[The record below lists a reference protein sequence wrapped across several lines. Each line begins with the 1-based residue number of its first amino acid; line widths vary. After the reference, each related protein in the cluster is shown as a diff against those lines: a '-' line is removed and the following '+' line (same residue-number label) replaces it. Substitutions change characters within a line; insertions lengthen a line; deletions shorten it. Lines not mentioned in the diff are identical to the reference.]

1 MLKESISPSITHRA
15 KIKPVLIGFAM
26 LLGCAGFFSTGC
38 QTTNRPSS
46 PAAHPGFDNLLDA
59 VVRIDV
65 REVTFEGGAKQFS
78 SGVGSGVILSEDGL
92 ILTNAHVVSPRSVG
106 ISVTLANLER
116 VNATLVGWDHWTDLA
131 LIRIDMAN
139 VGRRNL
145 KFAYASFGSS
155 DLLRPGQSVY
165 AVGTPHGL
173 SRTVTKGIISNTD
186 RYFETSDGIRGYE
199 TGYFSTWLQTDA
211 AINPGNSG
219 GPLVTGDGKI
229 VGINTR
235 TYLGAQNLGF
245 AIPSRTAVMVKNE
258 LVEKGRI
265 ERSYIGVVPGAL
277 QDLEGFYHLD
287 ANSGMLVHSVDPG
300 SPCYHAG
307 LRAGDVILAINEKNI
322 DGRFPEQLPPIQ
334 NKIASFPV
342 GSTLDLLVKRGDEG
356 FIFPVVTE
364 LLESR
369 IGEEWAFDKW
379 GLSVRNV
386 SKAYAR
392 EHRLESDR
400 GVLVIGTQPAYPA
413 AKAGIKKGDI
423 ITKINNMEIE
433 DLLGVE
439 QIYGEFDKNPDS
451 LLFETLRNRSVSFY
465 VLKP

>member
-1 MLKESISPSITHRA
+1 
-15 KIKPVLIGFAM
+15 M
-26 LLGCAGFFSTGC
+26 LLGCAGFFLTGC
-38 QTTNRPSS
+38 QTTNGSIS
-46 PAAHPGFDNLLDA
+46 PTIHPGFENLLNA

-65 REVTFEGGAKQFS
+65 REMTFEGGTKRID
-78 SGVGSGVILSEDGL
+78 SGVGSGVILSKDGL
-92 ILTNAHVVSPRSVG
+92 IMTNAHVVSPRSIE

-131 LIRIDMAN
+131 LIRIDMTA
-139 VGRRNL
+139 VRKRKL
-145 KFAYASFGSS
+145 EFAYASFGSS
-155 DLLRPGQSVY
+155 DLLRPGQTVF

-199 TGYFSTWLQTDA
+199 TGYFNTWLQTDA

-219 GPLVTGDGKI
+219 GPLVTADGRI

-245 AIPSRTAVMVKNE
+245 AIPSRTAIMVKKE

-265 ERSYIGVVPGAL
+265 ERSYIGIVPGAL
-277 QDLEGFYHLD
+277 QDLEDFYHLD
-287 ANSGMLVHSVDPG
+287 ANAGMLINSVDPG
-300 SPCYHAG
+300 SPADDSR
-307 LRAGDVILAINEKNI
+307 LRAGDIILAINDEKV
-322 DGRFPEQLPPIQ
+322 DGRFPEQLPTIQ
-334 NKIASFPV
+334 SKIASFPV
-342 GSTLDLLVKRGDEG
+342 GSIIDLLIKRGNDG
-356 FIFPVVTE
+356 FIFSVETE

-369 IGEEWAFDKW
+369 VGEEWAFEKW
-379 GLSVRNV
+379 GLSVRNI

-392 EHRLESDR
+392 EHRLENDR

-423 ITKINNMEIE
+423 IAKINNTEID

-439 QIYGEFDKNPDS
+439 QIYGEFEKNPDS